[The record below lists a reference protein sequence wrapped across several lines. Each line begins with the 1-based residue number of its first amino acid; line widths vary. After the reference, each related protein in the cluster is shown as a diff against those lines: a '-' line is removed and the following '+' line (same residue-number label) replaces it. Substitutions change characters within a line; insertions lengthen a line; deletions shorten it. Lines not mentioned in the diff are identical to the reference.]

1 MKPYRAH
8 LFFVLLLVSLL
19 FAGPAMALDLQGS
32 EPVGDYGSID
42 WQSLRVTATGL
53 GVAGPNAMNAAH
65 ARILARE
72 AAKVVAQRNL
82 LEVVKG
88 VHIDAQTTVKNY
100 MVQDDTIVSRVEGVI
115 KSAQIEDYAF
125 APDGS
130 CTATISMP
138 LTGELSQIFFS
149 DQQTSRYAASPPSTD
164 TAMASRLA
172 RLEKRIEAL
181 EEHVNSLQKI
191 RFRQEALSDL
201 FLQLVSLLAENQS
214 IGLQP
219 VALTTSGTIKEL
231 QANQTRIMAQLET
244 LSKRLAAL
252 EKTPS
257 TPATAGPASGN
268 QAGYT
273 GLVIDARGSGFK
285 PCLRPN
291 IFGKSKLIYP
301 GSYVD
306 RHIAVRQG
314 YARFYR
320 DLRQAQQSATV
331 GSLPYTI
338 TVAKALKGSSR
349 TIFLPDTASDELSA
363 IIGDSD
369 NFMSRCR
376 VVIVF

>member
-8 LFFVLLLVSLL
+8 LSFVLLVVSCL
-19 FAGPAMALDLQGS
+19 FATWSWALDSHGM

-88 VHIDAQTTVKNY
+88 VHIDSQTTVKNY

-115 KSAQIEDYAF
+115 KGAQIQDYAF

-149 DQQTSRYAASPPSTD
+149 DQQTPQYPASTPSTD
-164 TAMASRLA
+164 ISMAARLA

-181 EEHVNSLQKI
+181 EQHVNSLQNI

-201 FLQLVSLLAENQS
+201 FLELITMLSANQP

-219 VALTTSGTIKEL
+219 VALSTSGTIKEL
-231 QANQTRIMAQLET
+231 QANQTRILAQLET
-244 LSKRLAAL
+244 LSKRLATL
-252 EKTPS
+252 EGTS
-257 TPATAGPASGN
+257 TAPATSGPASGN

-273 GLVIDARGSGFK
+273 GLVIDARGTGFK

-320 DLRQAQQSATV
+320 DLRQAQQSSMV
-331 GSLPYTI
+331 GKLPYTVKAAGTI
-338 TVAKALKGSSR
+338 TGSSR
-349 TIFLPDTASDELSA
+349 TLLLPDAASSELFA
-363 IIGDSD
+363 VIDDST
-369 NFMSRCR
+369 NFMSKCK

>member
-1 MKPYRAH
+1 
-8 LFFVLLLVSLL
+8 L
-19 FAGPAMALDLQGS
+19 FATWSWALDSHGT

-88 VHIDAQTTVKNY
+88 
-100 MVQDDTIVSRVEGVI
+100 EGVI
-115 KSAQIEDYAF
+115 KGAQIQDYAF

-149 DQQTSRYAASPPSTD
+149 DQQTTQYPASTPSTD
-164 TAMASRLA
+164 ISMAARLA

-181 EEHVNSLQKI
+181 EQHVNSLQNI

-201 FLQLVSLLAENQS
+201 FLELITLLSANQH

-219 VALTTSGTIKEL
+219 VALSTSGTIKEL
-231 QANQTRIMAQLET
+231 QANQTRILAQLET
-244 LSKRLAAL
+244 LSKRLATL
-252 EKTPS
+252 EGTS
-257 TPATAGPASGN
+257 SAPATSGPVSGN

-273 GLVIDARGSGFK
+273 GLVIDARGTGFK

-320 DLRQAQQSATV
+320 DLRQAQQSSMV
-331 GSLPYTI
+331 GKLPYTI
-338 TVAKALKGSSR
+338 KAAGTITGSSR
-349 TIFLPDTASDELSA
+349 TLLLPDAASSELFA
-363 IIGDSD
+363 IIDDST